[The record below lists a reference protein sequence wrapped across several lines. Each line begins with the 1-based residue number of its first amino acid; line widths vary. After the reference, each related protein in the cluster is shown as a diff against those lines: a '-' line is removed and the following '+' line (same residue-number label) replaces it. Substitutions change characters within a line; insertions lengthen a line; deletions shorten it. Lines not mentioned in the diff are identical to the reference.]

1 VASLRVRSFQVRSML
16 LLIPGPVTTR
26 PEVREALRHDFA
38 PWDNDFRPLY
48 AGIRD
53 RVLRIAN
60 GVPGEHATLPLQ
72 GCGHFITEAAVRTFI
87 PLGGKLLIPG
97 TGSYADRMIRLA
109 REAGRVPVVLPV
121 SPVAATDPDAVAA
134 ALEADPEIS
143 HVGLVYSE
151 TGSGIIHDVAA
162 VGAVV
167 RRLGRRLLVDAVS
180 AFGALPLDLSAQPEI
195 DCVGFTSNKCLESVP
210 GMAFAAARIDRVEAC
225 AGNAGSWSLDLQSI
239 YAHALRSGWGSFRFT
254 PPAQVLNAFN
264 VALDFFDAEG
274 GQPARLARYTANMH
288 TLYDGVRGL
297 GLTPCLPPG
306 VQGPVIVN
314 VQAPDSPAWNLQ
326 AFVDALKARGVLISN
341 FYNTEQPSFRVGC
354 IGAVTPTDMVR
365 AVAAMGEALGE
376 LGIEQRKAA

>member
-1 VASLRVRSFQVRSML
+1 ML

-26 PEVREALRHDFA
+26 PEVREALRYDFA

-48 AGIRD
+48 AGIRE
-53 RVLRIAN
+53 RVLRIAK

-72 GCGHFITEAAVRTFI
+72 GCGHFITEAAVRTFV
-87 PLGGKLLIPG
+87 PLGHKLLIAG

-109 REAGRVPVVLPV
+109 REAGRVPVVIPV
-121 SPVAATDPDAVAA
+121 SSVAPTDPAAVGA

-151 TGSGIIHDVAA
+151 TGSGIIHDPAA
-162 VGAVV
+162 IGAVV

-195 DCVGFTSNKCLESVP
+195 DCVGFTSNKCLEGVP
-210 GMAFAAARIDRVEAC
+210 GMAFAVARTDRLQAC
-225 AGNAGSWSLDLQSI
+225 EGNAGSWSLDLQSI
-239 YAHALRSGWGSFRFT
+239 YAHALRGGWGSFRFT

-264 VALDFFDAEG
+264 VALDFYDAEG
-274 GQPARLARYTANMH
+274 GQPARLARYTANMR
-288 TLYDGVRGL
+288 TFYDGVRGL
-297 GLTPCLPPG
+297 GLTPYLPAN

-314 VQAPDSPAWNLQ
+314 VHAPADPAWDLQ
-326 AFVDALKARGVLISN
+326 RFVDALKRRDILISN

-354 IGAVTPTDMVR
+354 IGAVTPADMSR
-365 AVAAMGEALGE
+365 AVGAMGEALAE
-376 LGIEQRKAA
+376 MGIERRMAA